1 MLPYCTVQ
9 GVLTMPP
16 YIKLLFLNHD
26 TGGLSL
32 NISIPDL
39 LLKLSLTILVPSL
52 IGKVGNTPSTWWA
65 HGHNVVRGTSVCLLL
80 SWTNKVL

>member
-1 MLPYCTVQ
+1 
-9 GVLTMPP
+9 MPP

-52 IGKVGNTPSTWWA
+52 IGKVGNKASTWRA
-65 HGHNVVRGTSVCLLL
+65 HGHDATRCTIVRPLL
-80 SWTNKVL
+80 SWNKIAMCL